1 MRPLWADAT
10 GLPTKH
16 AVSAAYRVA
25 DLIDP
30 AGSHVGD
37 ARETYWRVATGGL
50 LPPADLAIGE
60 ALLLDV
66 GLAVQIEGVLH
77 RTEHLDELMTS
88 DADFFASAA
97 LLGAAELIG
106 SFSNPPN
113 LAEFRTRVAECVD
126 DEGHGDETAT
136 VVVAKFDDALRK
148 LVGDIGEEH
157 VVTEARREL
166 WDAGHERLARAVR
179 HVSRVSDAYG
189 YDVAAPRVNGPDRLL
204 EVKTTTQVI
213 DTGASI
219 FISRHEAEVGSRNPS
234 WALVVCEVQDIALR
248 QARTVGWLPYRDIE
262 PHLPHDA
269 DSGRWESASLRLPL
283 DSVSDGIPSAFL

>member
-1 MRPLWADAT
+1 MRPLWADST

-16 AVSAAYRVA
+16 AVNAAFRVA

-30 AGSHVGD
+30 AGSQVGD
-37 ARETYWRVATGGL
+37 ARETYWRAATGGL

-77 RTEHLDELMTS
+77 RTQQLDDLMAS
-88 DADFFASAA
+88 DADLFASAA

-106 SFSNPPN
+106 S
-113 LAEFRTRVAECVD
+113 LAGTPDLEQFRARVAECVED
-126 DEGHGDETAT
+126 DEYGDETT
-136 VVVAKFDDALRK
+136 SVVVAKFDDALRK

-157 VVTEARREL
+157 VVAEARREL
-166 WDAGHERLARAVR
+166 RDAGHERLAGAVR
-179 HVSRVSDAYG
+179 HVSRISDAYG

-204 EVKTTTQVI
+204 EVKATTQVI
-213 DTGASI
+213 ETEATI
-219 FISRHEAEVGSRNPS
+219 FISRHEVEVGSTNPS
-234 WALVVCEVQDIALR
+234 WALVVCEVQDLDLR
-248 QARTVGWLPYRDIE
+248 QARTVGWLRYRDIE
-262 PHLPHDA
+262 PYLPHDG

-283 DSVSDGIPSAFL
+283 ETVSDGIPSAFL